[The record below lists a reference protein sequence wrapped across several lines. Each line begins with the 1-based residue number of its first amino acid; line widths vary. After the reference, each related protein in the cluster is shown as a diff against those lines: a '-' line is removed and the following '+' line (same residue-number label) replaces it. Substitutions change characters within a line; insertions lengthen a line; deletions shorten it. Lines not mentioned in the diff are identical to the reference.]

1 MSRTLNKCVIS
12 VYMRKKNFLKYLFDF
27 IVIVLG
33 ITVSFW
39 FNQLSIKKSND
50 LERLKVLNSIEMEI
64 SEIENYTKERLNSWN
79 DDIDLYS
86 EFLSDKLDLQSIKNI
101 TSSKSRIEYNL
112 IYYRDFEPPM
122 NRYNSMINSG
132 NIKYIDSEKL
142 KEILTRLHNLNY
154 SNLKTTVEYEKS
166 LKEQLIQIL
175 TKNHSNILLIGDD
188 NKTSLD
194 NYSRELYSAIKA
206 DNELK
211 TNLIIQMKYFKTRV
225 SLLKLYNYT
234 LSELKDE
241 LSIQIE
247 KN

>member
-1 MSRTLNKCVIS
+1 
-12 VYMRKKNFLKYLFDF
+12 MRKKNFLKYLFDF

-122 NRYNSMINSG
+122 NRYNSMISSG

-194 NYSRELYSAIKA
+194 NYSRELYSAIEA
-206 DNELK
+206 DDELK

>member
-1 MSRTLNKCVIS
+1 
-12 VYMRKKNFLKYLFDF
+12 MRKKNFLKYLFDF

-211 TNLIIQMKYFKTRV
+211 TNLIIQMKYF
-225 SLLKLYNYT
+225 
-234 LSELKDE
+234 
-241 LSIQIE
+241 
-247 KN
+247 

>member
-1 MSRTLNKCVIS
+1 
-12 VYMRKKNFLKYLFDF
+12 MRKKNFLKYLFDF

-64 SEIENYTKERLNSWN
+64 SEIENYNKERLNSWN

-247 KN
+247 EN

>member
-1 MSRTLNKCVIS
+1 
-12 VYMRKKNFLKYLFDF
+12 MRKKNFLKYLFDF

-122 NRYNSMINSG
+122 NRYNSMISSG

-194 NYSRELYSAIKA
+194 NYSKELYNAIKA

-247 KN
+247 EN